1 MRCPVDSEV
10 LQKTVYEEQIE
21 VDQCPSCAGMWLDYG
36 DLEAIQDSTEHDYS
50 DELESIPNYFDHA
63 YEFALA
69 KNERA
74 YYCPRCAN
82 EMEKRE
88 YGYCS
93 QIMIDLCP
101 SCRGVWLHKDEIKE
115 LEIFFEK
122 SRYEAKDIRQGLF
135 KSLVSLFRD

>member
-10 LQKTVYEEQIE
+10 LEKTVYEAQIE
-21 VDQCPSCAGMWLDYG
+21 IDQCPSCSGMWLEYEE
-36 DLEAIQDSTEHDYS
+36 LEAIQDSRENDYEE
-50 DELESIPNYFDHA
+50 ELGKIPNYFDQS

-69 KNERA
+69 KTEGA
-74 YYCPRCAN
+74 YSCPRCGD

-88 YGYCS
+88 YGFSS
-93 QIMIDLCP
+93 QIMIDVCP

-122 SRYEAKDIRQGLF
+122 SRFEANDIRQGLF
-135 KSLVSLFRD
+135 KSLLSLFK